1 MDKNKNNLVSEIQN
15 AVIFNEYCGR
25 IDTAIKLLQDSKK
38 CYEKPVEVY
47 NAIRAAIVLAD
58 SARKLRVKE
67 KFI

>member
-1 MDKNKNNLVSEIQN
+1 MTDKEKLVNGIKD
-15 AVIFNEYCGR
+15 AIVFNEYCGR

-38 CYEKPVEVY
+38 CYKKPIEVD

-67 KFI
+67 KF